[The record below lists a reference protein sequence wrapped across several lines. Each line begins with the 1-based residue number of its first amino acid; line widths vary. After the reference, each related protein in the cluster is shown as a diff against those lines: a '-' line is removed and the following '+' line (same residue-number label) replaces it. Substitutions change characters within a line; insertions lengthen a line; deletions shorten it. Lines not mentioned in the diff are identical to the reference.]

1 MTKRR
6 DRGDGGLYWNEKR
19 QRWIGSVTVGYTP
32 AGKRIVKWVSG
43 KTKTE
48 ASKKLRGLVQDHRD
62 DDAIESNNYTVEKAV
77 RDWLKHGLN
86 GRSQETVSKL
96 TSLADT
102 HVIPDLGSRKLRT
115 DRAGGRSNNLTAD
128 DVDEWL
134 LKKAQAVSK
143 RTLQDLR
150 AILRRSIN
158 RAVKRNKVKRNVVL
172 LCEDLPDG
180 KVGRPSKSLTFA
192 QAEALVKEA
201 EADESTMGAYIV
213 VSLLG
218 GVRTEEAR
226 PLCWGNVDLIGRPD
240 DEPTIPPHVQVV
252 RSVRAS
258 GDTKTRK
265 SRRSVALAPRAVRA
279 LKAQA
284 ARQKALW
291 DAAGRPWDSSV
302 LVFASESGT
311 QMDAA
316 NVRRGFRRIAK
327 RAGLDAGDWTP
338 RELRHSFV
346 SLLSDSGVPIELIS
360 RLVGHSSTAVTEE
373 VYRHQ
378 IRPVVQDGATAMDR
392 LFPDSAA

>member
-1 MTKRR
+1 M
-6 DRGDGGLYWNEKR
+6 
-19 QRWIGSVTVGYTP
+19 
-32 AGKRIVKWVSG
+32 
-43 KTKTE
+43 
-48 ASKKLRGLVQDHRD
+48 
-62 DDAIESNNYTVEKAV
+62 
-77 RDWLKHGLN
+77 
-86 GRSQETVSKL
+86 
-96 TSLADT
+96 
-102 HVIPDLGSRKLRT
+102 
-115 DRAGGRSNNLTAD
+115 
-128 DVDEWL
+128 
-134 LKKAQAVSK
+134 
-143 RTLQDLR
+143 
-150 AILRRSIN
+150 
-158 RAVKRNKVKRNVVL
+158 
-172 LCEDLPDG
+172 
-180 KVGRPSKSLTFA
+180 
-192 QAEALVKEA
+192 
-201 EADESTMGAYIV
+201 
-213 VSLLG
+213 
-218 GVRTEEAR
+218 
-226 PLCWGNVDLIGRPD
+226 CWGNVDLIGRPD

>member
-218 GVRTEEAR
+218 EY
-226 PLCWGNVDLIGRPD
+226 
-240 DEPTIPPHVQVV
+240 
-252 RSVRAS
+252 
-258 GDTKTRK
+258 
-265 SRRSVALAPRAVRA
+265 APRKR
-279 LKAQA
+279 
-284 ARQKALW
+284 
-291 DAAGRPWDSSV
+291 GRC
-302 LVFASESGT
+302 A
-311 QMDAA
+311 
-316 NVRRGFRRIAK
+316 
-327 RAGLDAGDWTP
+327 
-338 RELRHSFV
+338 
-346 SLLSDSGVPIELIS
+346 
-360 RLVGHSSTAVTEE
+360 
-373 VYRHQ
+373 
-378 IRPVVQDGATAMDR
+378 GAT
-392 LFPDSAA
+392 ST